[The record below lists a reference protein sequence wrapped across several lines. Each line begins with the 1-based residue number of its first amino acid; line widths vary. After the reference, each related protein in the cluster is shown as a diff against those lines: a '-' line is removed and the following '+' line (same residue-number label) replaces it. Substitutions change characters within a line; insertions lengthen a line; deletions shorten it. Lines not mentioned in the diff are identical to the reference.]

1 MENQDL
7 LFLQVGLG
15 RRGANLQIASS
26 QGLLHRLLSR
36 QLCLAFLLKPENGHF
51 NSILL
56 LILFSIVKGLAQER
70 NLRLLK
76 SEDNLKWINRII
88 VSY

>member
-1 MENQDL
+1 MGWLERCGNMENQDL
-7 LFLQVGLG
+7 RFLPVGLG
-15 RRGANLQIASS
+15 RRGSNLQIASS
-26 QGLLHRLLSR
+26 QGLLDRLLSR
-36 QLCLAFLLKPENGHF
+36 QLCLAFLLRLANCHL

-76 SEDNLKWINRII
+76 SEDRT
-88 VSY
+88 